1 MIQLLRKEGWVLNPD
16 DRVVNAILKRC
27 EANNGE
33 CPCPNTGVDKRC
45 PCSDYREND
54 ICHCNLYLKKDRVVM
69 SLDLSKLP
77 DGMDVEA
84 FIKAWKLAQESPI
97 IVVEGVPE

>member
-33 CPCPNTGVDKRC
+33 CPCHNTGVDKRC

-54 ICHCNLYLKKDRVVM
+54 VCHCNLYLKKDRVVI

>member
-33 CPCPNTGVDKRC
+33 CPWHNTGVDKRC

>member
-1 MIQLLRKEGWVLNPD
+1 MVQIFRKEGWVLNPD

-33 CPCPNTGVDKRC
+33 CPCHNTGVDKRC

>member
-33 CPCPNTGVDKRC
+33 CPCHNTGVDKRC

-69 SLDLSKLP
+69 SLNLSKLP

>member
-33 CPCPNTGVDKRC
+33 CPCHNTGVDKRC

-54 ICHCNLYLKKDRVVM
+54 ICRCNLYLKKDRVVM

>member
-33 CPCPNTGVDKRC
+33 CPCHNTGVDKRC

-54 ICHCNLYLKKDRVVM
+54 ICHCNLYLKKDRVVI

>member
-1 MIQLLRKEGWVLNPD
+1 MVQILRKEGWVLNPD

-33 CPCPNTGVDKRC
+33 CPCHNTGVDKRC

-54 ICHCNLYLKKDRVVM
+54 VCHCNLYLKKDRVVM

>member
-33 CPCPNTGVDKRC
+33 CPCHNTGVDKRC